1 MTDRLRACLKFPS
14 GLEHAFEAHAGH
26 EHRGEQGHGSRG
38 VEARLVVDAQAP
50 VALQAAEGLL
60 NLPVAGLGPEP
71 LAARGADVS
80 GRPRGGG
87 RRSALPHPKKEGH

>member
-1 MTDRLRACLKFPS
+1 MRSRRMPVMNT
-14 GLEHAFEAHAGH
+14 EA
-26 EHRGEQGHGSRG
+26 SR
-38 VEARLVVDAQAP
+38 VVAREAAKARLVVDAQAP